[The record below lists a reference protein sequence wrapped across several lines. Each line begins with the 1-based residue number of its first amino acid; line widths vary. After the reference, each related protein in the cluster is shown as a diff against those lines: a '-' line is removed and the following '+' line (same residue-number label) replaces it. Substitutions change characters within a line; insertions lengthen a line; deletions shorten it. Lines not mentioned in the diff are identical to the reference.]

1 LKDPALS
8 DPGVTDPGVLVGP
21 LDDPFSPALLAD
33 PYPRYQALRA
43 TGPAVPDPDL
53 GVTWVSRHADILAVL
68 HDPETFSSDIGEAL
82 RAGRVR
88 LLGFE
93 PSPEMDAVLAEV
105 GGSPP
110 LADDP
115 LLAADPPDH
124 TRVRKLVATA
134 FTPRRVAALE
144 PAVVVRA
151 EALVDEIVGR
161 AGRAAESAGRGSAE
175 LVAGFARPLPLQVMA
190 ALLGAEGAEVGQLQ
204 AWSDAYVAPIG
215 RRISGAEQVA
225 AMAATTEMT
234 RWFNDQVRQART
246 RHGDQASLV
255 SRLAAV
261 EVDGDGWR
269 SDAELVAVLQTLL
282 VAGNVTTTS
291 LIAEALWRLLV
302 TAGPAD
308 EPVGQPV
315 DRAIDPT
322 GDLADVVEEA
332 LRIEPPAQV
341 FYRMATRD
349 TSVGGTPVAAGTVVA
364 LLYGSANHDD
374 AVFADPSSFCPGRTE
389 RAPHLAF
396 GHGIHACLGAA
407 LARMEA
413 RVSLAVLTRRL
424 PELRL
429 VDGWAPEHGD
439 SLSLRG
445 LVRLPVTWRLTPS

>member
-1 LKDPALS
+1 MN
-8 DPGVTDPGVLVGP
+8 DPGLPVGP
-21 LDDPFSPALLAD
+21 LDDPFSPARLAD

-43 TGPAVPDPDL
+43 AGPAVADPDL
-53 GVTWVSRHADILAVL
+53 GVTWVSRHADIVAVL

-144 PAVVVRA
+144 PAVLARA
-151 EALVDEIVGR
+151 EALVDEIIGGAV
-161 AGRAAESAGRGSAE
+161 AARPGERGSAE
-175 LVAGFARPLPLQVMA
+175 LVAAFARPLPLQVMA

-215 RRISGAEQVA
+215 RRIGGAEQVA

-234 RWFNDQVRQART
+234 RWFTDQVRLART
-246 RHGDQASLV
+246 RVGDEASLV

-261 EVDGDGWR
+261 GVDGDGWR

-291 LIAEALWRLLV
+291 LITEALWRLLV
-302 TAGPAD
+302 AAETRVDDQP
-308 EPVGQPV
+308 GQPV
-315 DRAIDPT
+315 
-322 GDLADVVEEA
+322 DLADVVEEA
-332 LRIEPPAQV
+332 LRIDAPAQV
-341 FYRMATRD
+341 FYRLATRD
-349 TSVGGTPVAAGTVVA
+349 TSVGGTRVGTGTVLA
-364 LLYGSANHDD
+364 LLYGSANRDD
-374 AVFADPSSFCPGRTE
+374 TVFADSGSFCPGRAE

-407 LARMEA
+407 LARLEA
-413 RVSLAVLTRRL
+413 RVSLEVLTRRL
-424 PELRL
+424 PGLRL
-429 VDGWAPEHGD
+429 VDGWQPDRGD

-445 LVRLPVTWRLTPS
+445 LVRLPVTWPLTGT